1 MFVDY
6 QKCSGLLGHNFVGNW
21 FVVLQRQMIH
31 YYVKCSLGRN
41 FVGKGNPRNSRTLIP
56 PAPMNNDD
64 STVQLRKQ
72 CPMYG

>member
-1 MFVDY
+1 MKNKLCEIMFVDY
-6 QKCSGLLGHNFVGNW
+6 RKFSGSLGHNFVGNW

-31 YYVKCSLGRN
+31 YYVKRSLGRN

-64 STVQLRKQ
+64 STVQ
-72 CPMYG
+72 